1 MKVFEICPI
10 FGKHRYVVFF
20 LIFFHFLLY
29 FISLFY
35 LKVARNKKRKQLLA
49 ISYSINMANFTKHKP
64 LISEEEYV
72 PLYTT
77 WSLFTSECMAKV
89 NNVLWQC
96 NQSSLW
102 KKARTS
108 LYDFEKKLSLRVGLR
123 AKPIKDLF
131 FFAAWHCGPQKYDMS
146 ISQMPKR
153 VMIAGQRW
161 MIRIFKHIP
170 YTDRNS
176 LVCTDKITMF
186 LARYEMFQMMISIFF
201 SLRFWKIDF
210 FFAKRQ

>member
-1 MKVFEICPI
+1 MSYYWKT
-10 FGKHRYVVFF
+10 YVGFF
-20 LIFFHFLLY
+20 SF
-29 FISLFY
+29 FISCYTIFSL
-35 LKVARNKKRKQLLA
+35 LSSKKWKTKTTTYTYVFVFQKYGKFW
-49 ISYSINMANFTKHKP
+49 STSPGYFTKHKL
-64 LISEEEYV
+64 LISEECV
-72 PLYTT
+72 PLYTI

-153 VMIAGQRW
+153 VNLSPGS
-161 MIRIFKHIP
+161 F
-170 YTDRNS
+170 
-176 LVCTDKITMF
+176 F
-186 LARYEMFQMMISIFF
+186 IS
-201 SLRFWKIDF
+201 
-210 FFAKRQ
+210 